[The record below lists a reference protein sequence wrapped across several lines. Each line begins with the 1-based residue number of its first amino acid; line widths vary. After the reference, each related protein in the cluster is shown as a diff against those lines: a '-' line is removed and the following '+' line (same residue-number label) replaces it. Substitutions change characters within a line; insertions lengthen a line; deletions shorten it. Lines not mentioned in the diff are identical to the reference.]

1 LKAEWL
7 NSTKESTT
15 SNGASLQQ
23 ASCKGKNPTLLA
35 VSTEAGSIFT
45 KTCNIYNDAWALHAR
60 CKGKFPS
67 LLAVLTAAGF
77 SSTTNFTTS
86 NDAGDNENQRTIEE
100 FCNRLHKSILAEFSH
115 AWVWG
120 RSAKHQPR
128 RCGKDHVL
136 EDEDIVSIVKKVNK

>member
-1 LKAEWL
+1 MWNLDELMEAVWDRCSML
-7 NSTKESTT
+7 RIYTKP
-15 SNGASLQQ
+15 
-23 ASCKGKNPTLLA
+23 KGQIPDYDDP
-35 VSTEAGSIFT
+35 VI
-45 KTCNIYNDAWALHAR
+45 LHA
-60 CKGKFPS
+60 
-67 LLAVLTAAGF
+67 
-77 SSTTNFTTS
+77 
-86 NDAGDNENQRTIEE
+86 DNENQRTIEE